1 MKTLSFLLILAAC
14 AAWGQ
19 SPSRGKATGLPN
31 DEDKIKQ
38 LIERETKAFFE
49 IDYNTWKDCWAHVPY
64 AFWSFAD
71 TTDVNCFA
79 NYFKTSKPSAA
90 KIERKWISIKIYG
103 NGAYA
108 RFVQLVRDDT
118 IRPAQEE
125 LRVLEKI
132 NGQWKIVCVSV
143 IAIEKEKESQPVR

>member
-71 TTDVNCFA
+71 TTDVNYFAGWDAIHEGFA

-118 IRPAQEE
+118 CSAGTR
-125 LRVLEKI
+125 
-132 NGQWKIVCVSV
+132 
-143 IAIEKEKESQPVR
+143 